1 MIPLRR
7 LPEDQDS
14 GSKGD
19 YVPAHHAGY
28 NEFKDESYLVPA
40 KYSFLQQE
48 ETIAANLKDKEALAK
63 WSKHTHDHK
72 EIMKYL
78 LKTEGEVEIDIK
90 NLETK
95 LLLKREEQKKINAK
109 KKETMIVRMDTV
121 NYFSSMNK
129 VL

>member
-1 MIPLRR
+1 M
-7 LPEDQDS
+7 
-14 GSKGD
+14 
-19 YVPAHHAGY
+19 
-28 NEFKDESYLVPA
+28 
-40 KYSFLQQE
+40 QQE